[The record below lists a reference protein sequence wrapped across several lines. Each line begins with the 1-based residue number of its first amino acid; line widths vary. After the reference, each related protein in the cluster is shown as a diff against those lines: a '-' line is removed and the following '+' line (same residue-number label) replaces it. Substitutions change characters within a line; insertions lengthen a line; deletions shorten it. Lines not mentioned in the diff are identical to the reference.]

1 MPTKT
6 AVVRQA
12 INNTLI
18 AKSDSGHWT
27 VMDTSIKGGGLE
39 GAASPKELL
48 LFALGGCTS
57 MDVIGILQKKR
68 APMRDY
74 EVRLTATVREEH
86 PQVYTDIH
94 LTYVI
99 YGKDVRK
106 EDVERAIELSEK
118 QYCSVSAMLRPVIK
132 ITHEYVIEE

>member
-1 MPTKT
+1 MATKT
-6 AVVRQA
+6 AVVRQG
-12 INNTLI
+12 INNTLLG
-18 AKSDSGHWT
+18 KSDSNHWV
-27 VMDTSIKGGGLE
+27 VMDTSEKGGGSN
-39 GAASPKELL
+39 AASSPKELL
-48 LFALGGCTS
+48 LMALGGCTS
-57 MDVIGILQKKR
+57 MDVISILKKKR

-74 EVRLTATVREEH
+74 EIRLTATVREEH

-118 QYCSVSAMLRPVIK
+118 QYCSVTAMLQQAVK
-132 ITHEYVIEE
+132 ITHEYRIED